1 MNLRDTRAIIGV
13 RALPRTQGEIQMI
26 PERYASYEK
35 VVIVGAANFTPIP
48 GDKAANLAKIEA
60 NLREAAS

>member
-1 MNLRDTRAIIGV
+1 
-13 RALPRTQGEIQMI
+13 MI

-35 VVIVGAANFTPIP
+35 IVTVGAVNFTSIP

-60 NLREAAS
+60 NVQEAAAQGTPSRPARTGIER